1 MLRDTGFKPQPKTV
15 NCILMNGGV
24 GDHIA
29 SLVAANYILKN
40 YPWIKL
46 LIWVPDFLLEFS
58 KNVLPKKAIVN
69 NYSSMKYKYDP
80 EEITKTTEWDGVI
93 SPMKIHCLDYAFLK
107 LCDEIPDIEH
117 MNYLKVNLS
126 KVHLSKFKLPEKYIV
141 ITTGYTAAVREF
153 RAESVN
159 KIAKYAKQ
167 KGYEIIFLGQTST
180 KTGSSHTIVG
190 VFDENIDFSI
200 GLNLIDK
207 TSLLEA
213 AKIMSKAKAVIGVD
227 NGLLHVAGC
236 TDVAIVGGFTT
247 VSPDLRMPVRNNEL
261 GWNYFPV
268 MPDASLACSYCQ
280 SQTNFLYGHDY
291 KTCMYK
297 DNLCTYQMASEKF
310 IKELEKILKGLL

>member
-1 MLRDTGFKPQPKTV
+1 MFRENNNDFKPEPKTI
-15 NCILMNGGV
+15 NLILMNGGV

-29 SLVAANYILKN
+29 SLVAIDYMIKT
-40 YPWIKL
+40 YTWIKP

-58 KNVLPKKAIVN
+58 KNVLPKKSIVN
-69 NYSSMKYKYDP
+69 TYTGMKDKYDP
-80 EEITKTTEWDGVI
+80 NITTKTTEWDGVI
-93 SPMKIHCLDYAFLK
+93 SPMKIHCLSYAFLK
-107 LCDEIPDIEH
+107 LCDQHPDFDK
-117 MNYLKVNLS
+117 MNYLKINTD
-126 KVHLSKFKLPEKYIV
+126 KIYIKHFELPKNYIV

-153 RAESVN
+153 RAEHVNSV
-159 KIAKYAKQ
+159 AKYAKD
-167 KGYEIIFLGQTST
+167 KGYDVVFLGQTST
-180 KTGSSHTIVG
+180 KTGSSHIIQG

-213 AKIMSKAKAVIGVD
+213 AKIMGNAKAVIGVD

-247 VSPDLRMPVRNNEL
+247 VEPDIRMPVRHSEL

-268 MPDASLACSYCQ
+268 VPDISLACSYCQ

-297 DNLCTYQMASEKF
+297 DNLCTYQMTAEKF
-310 IKELEKILKGLL
+310 IKELEKIL